1 MKWCLLGVKLLKPVN
16 KMYKPLRKTDVVV
29 EHSFILQLEDFSY
42 ENLLKEGSKIL
53 QNRWNEQRGGV
64 LWNCYKDCIK
74 LLASDGELT
83 ILNKRI
89 LLIVM
94 IESLKELFPHE
105 FNKTG

>member
-1 MKWCLLGVKLLKPVN
+1 
-16 KMYKPLRKTDVVV
+16 MYKPLWKTDVVV

-42 ENLLKEGSKIL
+42 EYLLKEASKIL
-53 QNRWNEQRGGV
+53 QSRWNNGKGSTV
-64 LWNCYKDCIK
+64 WDCYKDCIK

-105 FNKTG
+105 FNKTGWWDRQVAVERR